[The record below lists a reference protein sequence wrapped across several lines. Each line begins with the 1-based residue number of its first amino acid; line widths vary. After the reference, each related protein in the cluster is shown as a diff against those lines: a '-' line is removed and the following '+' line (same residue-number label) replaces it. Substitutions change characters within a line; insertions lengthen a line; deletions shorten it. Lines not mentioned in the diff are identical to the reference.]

1 MKRHNNAEKISS
13 ILLAIVIIAVFI
25 TLIMSYPFKKSSKVC
40 FENNTC
46 FKAEISDT
54 EEERQS
60 GLMFRDFLKE
70 NKAMLFIFQT
80 EAIYP
85 FWMKNTFIPI
95 DIIWISE
102 ENKVVHI
109 EKNALPCKKENCDS
123 INPEVKAL
131 YVLEINAGLAEK
143 YGILEQD
150 NVTISSHNN

>member
-85 FWMKNTFIPI
+85 FWMKNTFIPL
-95 DIIWISE
+95 DIIWISK
-102 ENKVVHI
+102 ENKVMYI
-109 EKNALPCKKENCDS
+109 EKNALPCGDICNS
-123 INPEVKAL
+123 ITPSAKAI